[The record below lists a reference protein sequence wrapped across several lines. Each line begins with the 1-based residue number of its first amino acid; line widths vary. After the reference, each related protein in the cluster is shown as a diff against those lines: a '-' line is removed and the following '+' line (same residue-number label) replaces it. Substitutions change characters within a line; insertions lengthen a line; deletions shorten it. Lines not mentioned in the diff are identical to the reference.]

1 MQTLDRKQRKR
12 LVFNWQ
18 SVSELFEAD
27 HRLISE
33 LHAKGCITSRQQ
45 EILEKQQSS
54 HQIRKLMEILSTK
67 SLAHVDV
74 FISCLP
80 ETAQLCVR
88 SLMNDTTGNF
98 NIWCLLSIILSAVSH
113 IFSVITRW
121 KVIKVNTIEHQ
132 ILCIQTSRSLHQW
145 QIPINC
151 L

>member
-45 EILEKQQSS
+45 EILEKQQSC
-54 HQIRKLMEILSTK
+54 HQIRKLMEILPTK

-88 SLMNDTTGNF
+88 SLMNDITGNF
-98 NIWCLLSIILSAVSH
+98 NI
-113 IFSVITRW
+113 
-121 KVIKVNTIEHQ
+121 
-132 ILCIQTSRSLHQW
+132 
-145 QIPINC
+145 
-151 L
+151 